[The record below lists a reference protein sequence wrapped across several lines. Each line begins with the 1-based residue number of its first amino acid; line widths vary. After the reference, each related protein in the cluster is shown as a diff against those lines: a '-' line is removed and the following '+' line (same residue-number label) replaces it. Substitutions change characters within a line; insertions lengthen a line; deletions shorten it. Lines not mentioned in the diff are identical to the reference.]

1 MYPSR
6 ILSSNLKSTQNQI
19 RSGKNLFIFHRQTTN
34 PHFITLAQ
42 SVFIYF
48 LTRVLLSRW
57 RVSSWPICSFVDTI
71 VFMNNHQGEI
81 SIWRV
86 AGPNIWHSLVV
97 VKVYLFC
104 TCPSN
109 ILMLDTLYNN
119 HRCCHITQT
128 PELISWSAN
137 VLSLYGLPLYLHIV
151 YMNLYNYTKYVH
163 TSPSK
168 CRESQSRK

>member
-34 PHFITLAQ
+34 PHLITLAQ
-42 SVFIYF
+42 YVLCIFSHVSCCQDVESQVDQSDHLWILLF
-48 LTRVLLSRW
+48 LWIIIRGYLYLACGWAQYLALHGGGQS
-57 RVSSWPICSFVDTI
+57 
-71 VFMNNHQGEI
+71 
-81 SIWRV
+81 
-86 AGPNIWHSLVV
+86 
-97 VKVYLFC
+97 LFC

-109 ILMLDTLYNN
+109 ILMLDTLHDN